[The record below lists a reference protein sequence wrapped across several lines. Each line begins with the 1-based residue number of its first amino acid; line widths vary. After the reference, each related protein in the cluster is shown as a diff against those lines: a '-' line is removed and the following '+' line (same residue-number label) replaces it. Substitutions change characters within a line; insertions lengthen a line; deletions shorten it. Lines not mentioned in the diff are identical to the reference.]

1 VKRFYQTQTQTQTQT
16 QIQTQIQIRLSESGY
31 VNVSHFCFIEGSLV
45 GTDYDMT
52 ITKPLDYEKWRSKR
66 QETFLAGRLAVRYA
80 QMHLN
85 MFAKDIP
92 KAEDGSPQW
101 PNEYTGSI
109 SHTDNQAIAVLLPQA
124 QGDIQ
129 YIGID
134 LERRVNA
141 DKLDIARLIGLE
153 TEFKV
158 LIAGEVE
165 KSLLI
170 LLLFSLKESIYKAL
184 HPAVGAFFDFL
195 DVELISKDGNDV
207 FEFQVKRRLSE
218 KIPSGFILR
227 GSYAMQGEHVMTW
240 AYC

>member
-1 VKRFYQTQTQTQTQT
+1 MKRFYQTQ
-16 QIQTQIQIRLSESGY
+16 IPLSESGY

-52 ITKPLDYEKWRSKR
+52 IAKPLDYRQWRTKR
-66 QETFLAGRLAVRYA
+66 QETFLAGRLAVRHA
-80 QMHLN
+80 QVQLN

-124 QGDIQ
+124 QGGTQ

-134 LERRVNA
+134 LEQLINA
-141 DKLDIARLIGLE
+141 DKLGAACLIGLE
-153 TEFKV
+153 AEFKI
-158 LIAGEVE
+158 LMTGGVE
-165 KSLLI
+165 KPLLI
-170 LLLFSLKESIYKAL
+170 LLLFSLKESVYKAL
-184 HPAVGAFFDFL
+184 YPAVRTFFDFL
-195 DVELISKDGNDV
+195 DVELISKGGNDV
-207 FEFQVKRRLSE
+207 FEFQVKRQLSE

-227 GSYAMQGEHVMTW
+227 GGYTIQDEHLMTW

>member
-1 VKRFYQTQTQTQTQT
+1 VKRFYQTQ
-16 QIQTQIQIRLSESGY
+16 IPLSESGY

-52 ITKPLDYEKWRSKR
+52 ITKPLDYGKWRTKR
-66 QETFLAGRLAVRYA
+66 QETFLAGRLAVRHA
-80 QMHLN
+80 QVQLN

-109 SHTDNQAIAVLLPQA
+109 SHTDNQAVAALLPQA
-124 QGDIQ
+124 QGGIQ

-134 LERRVNA
+134 LEPLVNA
-141 DKLDIARLIGLE
+141 DKLDAACLIGLE
-153 TEFKV
+153 TELKI
-158 LIAGEVE
+158 LIAGGVE
-165 KSLLI
+165 KPLLI

-184 HPAVGAFFDFL
+184 HPVVGAFFDFL
-195 DVELISKDGNDV
+195 DVELISNEGNDV
-207 FEFQVKRRLSE
+207 FEFQVKRQLSE

-227 GSYAMQGEHVMTW
+227 GSYVIQDEHLMTW

>member
-1 VKRFYQTQTQTQTQT
+1 MKRFYQTQ
-16 QIQTQIQIRLSESGY
+16 IPLSESGY

-52 ITKPLDYEKWRSKR
+52 ITKPLDYGKWRTKR
-66 QETFLAGRLAVRYA
+66 QETFLAGRLAVRHA
-80 QMHLN
+80 QVQLN

-109 SHTDNQAIAVLLPQA
+109 SHTDNQAVAALLPQA
-124 QGDIQ
+124 QGGIQ

-134 LERRVNA
+134 LEPLVNA
-141 DKLDIARLIGLE
+141 DKLDAACLIGLE
-153 TEFKV
+153 TELKI
-158 LIAGEVE
+158 LIAGGVE
-165 KSLLI
+165 KPLLI

-184 HPAVGAFFDFL
+184 HPVVGAFFDFL
-195 DVELISKDGNDV
+195 DVELISNEGNDV
-207 FEFQVKRRLSE
+207 FEFQVKRQLSE

-227 GSYAMQGEHVMTW
+227 GSYVIQDEHLMTW

>member
-1 VKRFYQTQTQTQTQT
+1 MKRFYQTQ
-16 QIQTQIQIRLSESGY
+16 IPLSESGY
-31 VNVSHFCFIEGSLV
+31 VNVSHFCFIEGSLI

-52 ITKPLDYEKWRSKR
+52 ITKPLDYGKWRTKR
-66 QETFLAGRLAVRYA
+66 QETFLAGRLAVRHA
-80 QMHLN
+80 QVQLN

-109 SHTDNQAIAVLLPQA
+109 SHTDNQAVAALLPQA
-124 QGDIQ
+124 QGGIQ

-134 LERRVNA
+134 LEPLVNA
-141 DKLDIARLIGLE
+141 DKLDAACLIGLE
-153 TEFKV
+153 TELKI
-158 LIAGEVE
+158 LIAGGVE
-165 KSLLI
+165 KPLLI
-170 LLLFSLKESIYKAL
+170 LLLFSLKESVYKAL

-195 DVELISKDGNDV
+195 DVELISKNGNDV
-207 FEFQVKRRLSE
+207 FEFQVKRQLNE

-227 GSYAMQGEHVMTW
+227 GSYVIQDEHLMTW